1 MKLLQIYVA
10 QNNLS
15 IFLPFVWTLVVL
27 SCYPIQNQTLDS
39 HEKLV
44 DPHYGK
50 RLLQWQWQTE
60 NKVKRKKK
68 VAVFQTPTCDIFI
81 KAICWW
87 RICRIWWVGE
97 SWLSLVGVHGH
108 SEISRDTRCKR
119 SRWRE
124 GMDTSTRYVA
134 LERTWTR
141 HIRAKG
147 NGKRWLPGERWLR
160 CSHHHGSVF
169 SLLGSH
175 LRLRSGADTVRCAGI
190 RDNLWKG

>member
-1 MKLLQIYVA
+1 MWLKITEASSYLSYKRSSYGLVIQSKIKLLILMKSWWILIME
-10 QNNLS
+10 N
-15 IFLPFVWTLVVL
+15 F
-27 SCYPIQNQTLDS
+27 SCNGND
-39 HEKLV
+39 KLRT
-44 DPHYGK
+44 K
-50 RLLQWQWQTE
+50 LKE
-60 NKVKRKKK
+60 KKK
-68 VAVFQTPTCDIFI
+68 VAVFQTPTCDIFT

-108 SEISRDTRCKR
+108 SEISRDTGCKR

-141 HIRAKG
+141 HVRAKG
-147 NGKRWLPGERWLR
+147 NGKCWLPGERWLR

-190 RDNLWKG
+190 RDNLWKA